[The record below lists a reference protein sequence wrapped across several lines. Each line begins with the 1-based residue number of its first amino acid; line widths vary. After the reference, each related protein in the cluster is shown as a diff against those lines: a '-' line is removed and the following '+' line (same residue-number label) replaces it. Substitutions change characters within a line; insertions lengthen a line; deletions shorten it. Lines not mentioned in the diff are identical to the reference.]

1 MGYDLM
7 TGNPPFRSQN
17 HAKIQENIVKQKLVL
32 PYFLSPD
39 AKDLLIRL
47 RRKDPN
53 KRLGA
58 VMPKDMQTMKKHRFF
73 RRSIGRSSQRESW
86 SRPSSP

>member
-47 RRKDPN
+47 LRKDPN